1 MLNTY
6 IKNRGITQKLINNQ
20 KLLNKINWDVD
31 YDGQKDNISF
41 TSDTDCNK
49 NHLDIQLDNEDLANM
64 LNIPSVSTPIHKR
77 LKIDFNTPLFRRKT
91 QFLQIVIP
99 HIKTPN
105 IPPRKQYYLI
115 EANLPLVQA
124 KLPLVE
130 AKLPLVEAKVSLDEK
145 LKTDEASIQE
155 LLQSIKPIKPKTDEA
170 SIQELLQS
178 IKPNS
183 YLSSP
188 LPEEELI
195 APISIDNKTSNNYTL
210 TSHKRHKRPKTHKTY
225 KVYKKPKSSSTIKA
239 AGIKKSKYKS
249 KSKSKTSKLYTF

>member
-49 NHLDIQLDNEDLANM
+49 NHVDIQLDNEDLANM
-64 LNIPSVSTPIHKR
+64 LNIPSESTPIHKR

-99 HIKTPN
+99 HIKSPN
-105 IPPRKQYYLI
+105 IPPRKQYYL
-115 EANLPLVQA
+115 
-124 KLPLVE
+124 VE
-130 AKLPLVEAKVSLDEK
+130 AKLPLDEK
-145 LKTDEASIQE
+145 PKTDESSIQE
-155 LLQSIKPIKPKTDEA
+155 LLQSIKPK
-170 SIQELLQS
+170 
-178 IKPNS
+178 S

-239 AGIKKSKYKS
+239 AGIKKSKSKS
-249 KSKSKTSKLYTF
+249 KSKSSKLYTF